1 MTKTEELIYWL
12 RQCSHE
18 GPGHCTGCPY
28 NKDPYE
34 AGCGKLLSD
43 AALLLEAQTG
53 VTVEV
58 HGLVPEGV

>member
-1 MTKTEELIYWL
+1 MTKTEEIIYWL

-34 AGCGKLLSD
+34 AGCRKLLSD
-43 AALLLEAQTG
+43 AALLLEAQIAPAY
-53 VTVEV
+53 TVYIEV
-58 HGLVPEGV
+58 